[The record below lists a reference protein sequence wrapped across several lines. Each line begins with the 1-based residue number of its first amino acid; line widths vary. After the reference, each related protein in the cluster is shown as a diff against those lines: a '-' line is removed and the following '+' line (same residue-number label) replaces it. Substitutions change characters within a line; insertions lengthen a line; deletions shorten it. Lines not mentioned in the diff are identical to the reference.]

1 MLIVSCDSDDRRLLD
16 SSDESDASDDMDNSS
31 DGNNASDNID
41 MALNFFL
48 FVYWRHKGKMFID
61 RQRSKF

>member
-1 MLIVSCDSDDRRLLD
+1 MLIVSSDSDDRRLLD

-31 DGNNASDNID
+31 DDNNASDDID
-41 MALNFFL
+41 MAFELL
-48 FVYWRHKGKMFID
+48 VFVYWRQKGKMLID